1 MKYLAV
7 VLLMFLSIACSQN
20 TAQNVEL
27 KTFDDSVS
35 YSIGADIARNFDTQ
49 KMTINNDAFVNG
61 FMDIAAK
68 KDAKITEDEALKV
81 LAKYQQVMMAKRQ
94 AEESVATAENS
105 KKGLEFLASNKT
117 KEGVKTTE
125 SGLQYKVI
133 TLGKGAKPKASDKVK
148 VHYKGTLIDGT
159 EFDSSYKRGT
169 PAEFPLSGVIKGWT
183 EGLQLMP
190 VGSKYEFYIPS
201 ELAYGDRAPQT
212 IGPNQTLIFEVEL
225 LEIVK

>member
-1 MKYLAV
+1 MRYLI
-7 VLLMFLSIACSQN
+7 VLLMAFFTVACAQN
-20 TAQNVEL
+20 GQNVEL

-35 YSIGADIARNFDTQ
+35 YAIGADIARNFEAQ
-49 KMTINNDAFVNG
+49 KMNINNDAFTSG
-61 FMDIAAK
+61 FMNVATK
-68 KDAKITEDEALKV
+68 GEVKISEEVALTV
-81 LAKYQQVMMAKRQ
+81 LTRYQQVMMEKKQ
-94 AEESVATAENS
+94 AEESVALAENM
-105 KKGLEFLASNKT
+105 KKGEEFLAANKA
-117 KEGVKTTE
+117 KEGVMVTA

-133 TLGKGAKPKASDKVK
+133 TPGTGAKPLATDKVK
-148 VHYKGTLIDGT
+148 VHYKGTLLDGT

-169 PAEFPLSGVIKGWT
+169 PAEFPLANVIPGWT

-201 ELAYGDRAPQT
+201 ELAYGQRAPQT